1 MTTTL
6 YKIRVY
12 KIWYDDCPEEFYI
25 GSTKEK
31 HLSERMTEHRKSCR
45 RGKGANLYIRMREKG
60 INEFKYV
67 QIAWADVSSKEE
79 QRQIEQTY
87 MDQLKP
93 TLNMVRAI
101 RKEGTR
107 QEYMKEYRQQH
118 GRAEIDRERVRAI
131 RKEGTRQEYM
141 KEYSQQ
147 HGRAEI
153 DRERSRAY
161 RKSHKNMK
169 TCICGSNYNYG
180 KSCNRT
186 KHYQSKKHQE
196 YVKLIW
202 EKLGGS

>member
-118 GRAEIDRERVRAI
+118 GRAEIDRER
-131 RKEGTRQEYM
+131 
-141 KEYSQQ
+141 
-147 HGRAEI
+147 
-153 DRERSRAY
+153 SRAY